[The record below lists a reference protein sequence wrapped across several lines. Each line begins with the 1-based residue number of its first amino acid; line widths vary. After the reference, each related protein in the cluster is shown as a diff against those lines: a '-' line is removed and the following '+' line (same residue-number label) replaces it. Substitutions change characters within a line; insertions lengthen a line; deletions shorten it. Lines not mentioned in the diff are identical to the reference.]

1 MAFFDIENTIDGSP
15 LDSIMRTYISKNI
28 RETFGISCLEFLDL
42 PRDTIELMVEI
53 ANEEIKKKQP
63 ALDELTKEFGK
74 LGK

>member
-1 MAFFDIENTIDGSP
+1 
-15 LDSIMRTYISKNI
+15 MRTYISKNI

-63 ALDELTKEFGK
+63 ILDNLSNEIKK
-74 LGK
+74 LQ